1 MYSNLGRKIARLIIA
16 VLSMAIGP
24 AIIATVDKL
33 FISWGFM
40 AMGTVLKF
48 WAVIAIYIAGGLA
61 TGALFFFIVAP
72 KLVEWFLKAL
82 NYAESKLSQM
92 PLSDIFFCVLGLMTG
107 LLVALLLST
116 LTTTMPLQW
125 LAVLINTVLYIS
137 LGYLGWTLVMKRR
150 NEINIPSWLKRGKKS
165 GNAGSPKILD
175 TSVIIDGRILD
186 ICKTGIIEGTLV
198 VPGFVLHELRHIAD
212 NADSI
217 KRSRGRR
224 GIDILAQM
232 QKELSVPIIIDEKDY
247 EDEAEVDNKLLRLAY
262 DMGGVVVTTDFNL
275 NKVAGVKDVPV
286 LNINELANALKPNVL
301 PGEDMHVLIIKEGKE
316 QGQGLAYLEDGT
328 MIVVENGRKS
338 IGEECDVVVTSVL
351 QTAAGRMI
359 FARFK

>member
-1 MYSNLGRKIARLIIA
+1 MGRKIARIIIA
-16 VLSMAIGP
+16 ILSMAIGP
-24 AIIATVDKL
+24 AIIATVDRL
-33 FISWGFM
+33 FIGWGFYGM
-40 AMGTVLKF
+40 ATVLKF

-72 KLVEWFLKAL
+72 KLIEWFLKVL
-82 NYAESKLSQM
+82 NYAENRLAQM
-92 PLSDIFFCVLGLMTG
+92 PLSDIFFCVLGLMIG
-107 LLVALLLST
+107 LVVALLLST
-116 LTTTMPLQW
+116 LTATMPLKW
-125 LAVLINTVLYIS
+125 LAVAINAVLYIS

-150 NEINIPSWLKRGKKS
+150 HEINIPSWLKRGKKS
-165 GNAGSPKILD
+165 VASGIPKILD

-198 VPGFVLHELRHIAD
+198 VPGFVLRELRHIAD

-232 QKELSVPIIIDEKDY
+232 QKDLPLPVVIEEKDY
-247 EDEAEVDNKLLRLAY
+247 EDEAEVDNKLLRLAF

-275 NKVAGVKDVPV
+275 NKVAGVKNVPV

-301 PGEDMHVLIIKEGKE
+301 PGEDMRVLIIKEGKE

-328 MIVVENGRKS
+328 MIVVENGRKC

-359 FARFK
+359 FAKFK